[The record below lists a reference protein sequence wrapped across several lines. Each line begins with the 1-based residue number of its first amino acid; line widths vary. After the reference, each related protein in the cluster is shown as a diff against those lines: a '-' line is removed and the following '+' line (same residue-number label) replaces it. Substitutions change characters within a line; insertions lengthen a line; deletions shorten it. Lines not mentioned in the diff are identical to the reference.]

1 MNLSAISDTSLMLM
15 YLDVLPRDAYDCIED
30 LRRAEKTGSSSRH
43 VKTSVITTNNGS
55 KKRTI
60 YAPSVQLSW
69 VQNRIRH
76 GLLLKLPVENCV
88 HGFVRQRGIVT
99 NAHAHNNAPAWVM
112 NIDLKDFFP
121 SINPRRVTGFFA
133 KTFRLEKKIA
143 YDLARLTTFKDHLCQ
158 GFPTSPDIANFLAWR
173 LDKRLMGLSAKNG
186 LVYTRYADDLTFSSA
201 DPKKSVGAVKR
212 KVSKIVT
219 EEGFTVNP
227 KKVAVMRNY
236 ERMKVTG
243 LVVGQDGTVNI
254 PRRTR
259 RLIRSAV
266 DHWHQQTPERKAQI
280 HGWISYMNAVNPA
293 DALYLTQA
301 IMASEAGDRV
311 RTRLSSVSQ
320 QPFGE
325 DINSLTP
332 NQQHQNGE
340 K

>member
-1 MNLSAISDTSLMLM
+1 MIDLSAISDTSLMFM
-15 YLDVLPRDAYDCIED
+15 YLDVLPRDAFDCIED
-30 LRRAEKTGSSSRH
+30 LRGADKKGRKSRH
-43 VKTSVITTNNGS
+43 VNVSVITTNNGA
-55 KKRTI
+55 KQRTI
-60 YAPSVQLSW
+60 YAPSRQLSW

-76 GLLLKLPVENCV
+76 GLLLQLPVEKCV

-99 NAHAHNNAPAWVM
+99 NAHAHNQAPAWVM

-133 KTFRLEKKIA
+133 SAFGIEKRVA
-143 YDLARLTTFKDHLCQ
+143 YDLARLTTFSDHLCQ

-173 LDKRLMGLSAKNG
+173 LDKRLMGLATKNG

-212 KVSKIVT
+212 KVFKIVAD
-219 EEGFTVNP
+219 EGFVINP
-227 KKVAVMRNY
+227 DKVAVMRGK

-243 LVVGQDGTVNI
+243 LVVGQHGTVNI

-266 DHWHQQTPERKAQI
+266 DHWQQQTPERKAQI

-301 IMASEAGDRV
+301 IMRAESGDRV

-325 DINSLTP
+325 DIASLTHHHH
-332 NQQHQNGE
+332 QQE